1 LLVSAIII
9 SGCVSNPVSSKSSS
23 NDGVEKLSIQ
33 GISDEGLYSKVDD
46 DMGLYDI
53 NFYKISDSSVVGYA
67 LAEKYIIK
75 KARMFCGDKKRSAFL
90 GDRVKPEPLPIK
102 AGGSIGAFSDDASLV
117 FVCKDSQFTKDNI
130 NIVKRI
136 DEYFDK
142 FNEEYPVLM
151 QRFQVDQARYHAIGD
166 SISNAINKANEDI
179 TKGQM
184 EIYKEQMRNRPI
196 DTSCTVIG
204 NQVNCSSY

>member
-1 LLVSAIII
+1 LLVSTIII

-33 GISDEGLYSKVDD
+33 DISDEGLYSKVDD

-75 KARMFCGDKKRSAFL
+75 KARKFCGDKKRSAFL

-151 QRFQVDQARYHAIGD
+151 QRFQVDQARYHEIGA
-166 SISNAINKANEDI
+166 SFANAIHKANEE
-179 TKGQM
+179 TAKAMQRQY
-184 EIYKEQMRNRPI
+184 EINQLKPPTN
-196 DTSCTVIG
+196 TNCTVMG
-204 NQVNCSSY
+204 NQINCNSY